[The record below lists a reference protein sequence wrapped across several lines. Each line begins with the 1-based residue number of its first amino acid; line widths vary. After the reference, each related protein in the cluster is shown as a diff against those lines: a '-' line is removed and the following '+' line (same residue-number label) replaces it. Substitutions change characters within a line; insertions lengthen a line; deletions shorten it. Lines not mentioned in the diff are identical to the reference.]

1 MKYSS
6 IKQLFKT
13 SSYQAFVLI
22 IFLAVIELLS
32 FTLITSK
39 RGIKET
45 LAYHPA
51 ISAVYSYLE
60 NLNLNIDNVT
70 SLGHFSPTVQDRYQP
85 NTYYGPLR
93 INECGYISN
102 TSQDEDDCRADLF
115 SENAFKIFLVGG
127 SSIAGSGIKACGY
140 ISNTSQDEDDCL
152 TDMFNEKTIASMLQS
167 KLLEKYPNI
176 KFLVFNFGAGGSY
189 SFRQSQLVLSE
200 LVTYKPNIILSF
212 DGFNDAFYWHLEPL
226 RGNKKLYL
234 KKPIPNWA
242 DYSYANYLKNI
253 GYSKPSKGSF
263 FLTYTIDL
271 ARIIGNRLKPQSPW
285 DYSPE
290 YLLSREIKN
299 DPQQAASYFYRN
311 IASMAFM
318 TVNSGKNVCF
328 IEILQADSHHNSTR
342 SKQDEINLI
351 KWHTKYESR
360 YGKGYN
366 YENYKKNML
375 PIYAAYAKI
384 LKEDPFELKKSFGS
398 NYRWYDYRNIF
409 RSESSNK
416 SFYVDNI
423 HTNIRGNDILSTS
436 FLSLVDQSSCFKSY
450 QNDS

>member
-1 MKYSS
+1 MRYES
-6 IKQLFKT
+6 IKKLFKT
-13 SSYQAFVLI
+13 ISYQTFVLI
-22 IFLAVIELLS
+22 SFLAVIELLS

-39 RGIKET
+39 RGIKKT
-45 LAYHPA
+45 LAYHPG
-51 ISAVYSYLE
+51 IKAVYSYLK
-60 NLNLNIDNVT
+60 NLNPNIDRVT

-102 TSQDEDDCRADLF
+102 TSQDEGSCIEELF
-115 SENAFKIFLVGG
+115 SENAFKIFLIGG
-127 SSIAGSGIKACGY
+127 SSMAGSGVKANEET
-140 ISNTSQDEDDCL
+140 IS
-152 TDMFNEKTIASMLQS
+152 SMLQS

-176 KFLVFNFGAGGSY
+176 NFSIFNFGAAGSY

-200 LVTYKPNIILSF
+200 LVTYKPNIVLSF

-226 RGNKKLYL
+226 RGNKKLDL
-234 KKPIPNWA
+234 NKPIPNWA
-242 DYSYANYLKNI
+242 DYSYENYRKNI
-253 GYSKPSKGSF
+253 GLSQPSRGSF
-263 FLTYTIDL
+263 FLTYTIDI
-271 ARIIGNRLKPQSPW
+271 ARIIRNKLNPQSPW

-290 YLLSREIKN
+290 YLLSREINN
-299 DPQQAASYFYRN
+299 DPQQAAAYFYRN

-318 TVNSGKNVCF
+318 TTNSGKNVCF
-328 IEILQADSHHNSTR
+328 IEVLQADAHHNSTR
-342 SKQDEINLI
+342 SKQDEIKLI
-351 KWHTKYESR
+351 EWHKEYESR
-360 YGKGYN
+360 FGKSYN

-409 RSESSNK
+409 NSESSDI

-423 HTNIRGNDILSTS
+423 HTNTRGNDILSTS
-436 FLSLVDQSSCFKSY
+436 FLRLVDQSSCFTSY